1 MTAGIL
7 VLLAGA
13 ALADPRRSRL
23 VLALCALGGLC
34 IATVIVADLVGAGVP
49 A

>member
-13 ALADPRRSRL
+13 ALADPLRSRL
-23 VLALCALGGLC
+23 VLALCALGALA
-34 IATVIVADLVGAGVP
+34 IAAAILLDVVGAGVP

>member
-13 ALADPRRSRL
+13 ALADPLRSRL

-34 IATVIVADLVGAGVP
+34 IAAVVLTDLVGRA
-49 A
+49 